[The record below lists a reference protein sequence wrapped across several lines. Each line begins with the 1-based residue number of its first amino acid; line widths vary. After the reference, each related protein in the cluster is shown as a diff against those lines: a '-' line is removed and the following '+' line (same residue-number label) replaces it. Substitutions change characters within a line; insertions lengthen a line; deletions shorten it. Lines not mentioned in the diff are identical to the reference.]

1 VDGENVLYATWI
13 EKTVITLVANSNT
26 VIYNGQSQEVNGF
39 QSLTID
45 GYIVSGLNAHAQ
57 GTDVGTYPTE
67 ITGTAHVEKDN
78 EDVTNK
84 VVVKTTPGQLTI
96 TKKSIVPDDSNGIVV
111 DGPKG
116 SKYDGEKH
124 ENEPVVTDTKTG
136 KTLVKGTDY
145 TLTYSEDVINVGTV
159 TVTITGTGNY
169 EGTVDTSYEI
179 TPRKVIM
186 TSADGSKV
194 YDGSALTKNKVTE
207 SEDGFVKDD
216 GATYNVTGSQT
227 ETGSSKNTF
236 TYTLNEKTLEKN
248 YVIETKEGTL
258 EVTPVTDKVVV
269 E

>member
-1 VDGENVLYATWI
+1 M
-13 EKTVITLVANSNT
+13 
-26 VIYNGQSQEVNGF
+26 
-39 QSLTID
+39 TID

-124 ENEPVVTDTKTG
+124 ENEPVVTDTKTD
-136 KTLVKGTDY
+136 KTLVKDTDY

-236 TYTLNEKTLEKN
+236 TYTLMLAYK
-248 YVIETKEGTL
+248 
-258 EVTPVTDKVVV
+258 
-269 E
+269 